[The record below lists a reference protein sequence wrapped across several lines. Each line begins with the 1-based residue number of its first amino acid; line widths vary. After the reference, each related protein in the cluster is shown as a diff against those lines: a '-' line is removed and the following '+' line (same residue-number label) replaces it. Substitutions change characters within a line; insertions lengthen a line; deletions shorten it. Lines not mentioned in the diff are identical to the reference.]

1 MGKTK
6 APYEVEYPAGTF
18 VITADRATLERFLV
32 EWQYHNKL
40 QAEQLLF
47 ADQRARVSSVSFYHG
62 GDETQNG
69 PTEPVTGAWQRV
81 LKQQCSVRDA
91 FILP

>member
-1 MGKTK
+1 MGRTK
-6 APYEVEYPAGTF
+6 GPYNAEYPVGTF

-47 ADQRARVSSVSFYHG
+47 ADQRARVSSVNFYHG
-62 GDETQNG
+62 GDEIYVLGGIPGVWHEQCLRA
-69 PTEPVTGAWQRV
+69 TE
-81 LKQQCSVRDA
+81 K
-91 FILP
+91 